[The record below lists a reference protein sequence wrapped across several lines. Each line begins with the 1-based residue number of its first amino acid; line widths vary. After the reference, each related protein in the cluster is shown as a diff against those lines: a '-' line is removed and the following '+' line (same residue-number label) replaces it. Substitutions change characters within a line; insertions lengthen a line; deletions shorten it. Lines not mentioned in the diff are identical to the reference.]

1 MFSGIS
7 DEKNRATMGLKTTST
22 AMATTPRR
30 ASAKKTAQ
38 RQEARAFLN
47 I

>member
-22 AMATTPRR
+22 AMATPRR

-38 RQEARAFLN
+38 RQEARAFLK